1 MKKNVL
7 IITMLFAIFATSCGL
22 FKNATQKAETKL
34 IGKWSIIDVKIPG
47 MDGASSK
54 EMKETIKK
62 LLEDSY
68 MEFNADK
75 TMVAFMGKESKG
87 TWELKDEGKTLFFNM
102 NSKPENAKI
111 LVLTATDLQIVIKE
125 GEKDTGTLILKT
137 TLSI

>member
-22 FKNATQKAETKL
+22 FKNATQKAEAML
-34 IGKWSIIDVKIPG
+34 IGKWSIVDVKLPG
-47 MDGASSK
+47 MDGVNTD

-62 LLEDSY
+62 LLENSY

-75 TMVAFMGKESKG
+75 TLVAFMGKESKG
-87 TWELKDEGKTLFFNM
+87 TWELKDDGKTLIINM

-125 GEKDTGTLILKT
+125 GEKDSGTLILKKQK
-137 TLSI
+137 